1 MNEPLDASF
10 SLIGI
15 DASLAN
21 AFRRILIAEI
31 PTLAIEHLFIFNN
44 TSIIQDEVLAHR
56 IGLVPLTGNPEG
68 LRAMGWSS
76 LSHKPANGEQPIGN
90 NDRNTA
96 IIKLSK
102 TCTFKKDVNRKT
114 ETDPLKLYDNAHIYA
129 RDLEYIPTTD
139 YQRAIFSEENGPIR
153 PVNPD
158 ILLAKL
164 RPGQEIQ
171 IEMHAVKSIGADH
184 AKFSPV
190 ATASYRLLPTISI
203 NQPIFGADA
212 KKFARCFPKG
222 VIGLEEVTAEE
233 TSLSGFKG
241 VQPGDKK
248 AVVKN
253 AFKDTVSR
261 ECLRHE
267 EFAEKVKL
275 GRVRDH
281 FIFSVESTGQFRSD
295 ELFIESVKTLKAK
308 CTDLKRNLA
317 MITR

>member
-1 MNEPLDASF
+1 MNWTP
-10 SLIGI
+10 
-15 DASLAN
+15 
-21 AFRRILIAEI
+21 
-31 PTLAIEHLFIFNN
+31 
-44 TSIIQDEVLAHR
+44 
-56 IGLVPLTGNPEG
+56 
-68 LRAMGWSS
+68 M
-76 LSHKPANGEQPIGN
+76 SHKPENGEQPVGS

-139 YQRAIFSEENGPIR
+139 YQRATFSEENGPIR
-153 PVNPD
+153 SVNPD

-171 IEMHAVKSIGADH
+171 VEMHAVKSIGADH

-203 NQPIFGADA
+203 TQPILGADA

-222 VIGLEEVTAEE
+222 VIALEEVTEEE
-233 TSLSGFKG
+233 TSQSGFEG
-241 VQPGDKK
+241 AQPGDKK
-248 AVVKN
+248 AIVKN

-267 EFAEKVKL
+267 EFTGKVKL
-275 GRVRDH
+275 GRLRDH

-308 CTDLKRNLA
+308 CTHLKRNLA